1 MWTNSELLV
10 DLLIELG
17 WLLGDTLLSASKGL
31 RGNLQATV
39 HEPHAGRHRPEESTM
54 TLSNVGSS

>member
-1 MWTNSELLV
+1 MKFLLRNLWTDSELLV

-31 RGNLQATV
+31 RGNLQARV
-39 HEPHAGRHRPEESTM
+39 HEPHAGRTDQRN
-54 TLSNVGSS
+54 LR

>member
-1 MWTNSELLV
+1 MLV

-31 RGNLQATV
+31 RENLQATV
-39 HEPHAGRHRPEESTM
+39 HEPHAGRTEPEESTM